1 MSKTGIVQNYC
12 IEFIPVF
19 KASYFSEKG
28 AAALCSHVENLL
40 RGQRF
45 KAVVTDPPSQFGSLH
60 CMRHRAE
67 QILRGTARHI
77 TSDPTCSP
85 CCRNLRTG
93 AIPEETFILD
103 SGQWAIKT
111 PFSFI
116 LSISL
121 SPLYTQ
127 CAITVGTVRAEEPE
141 PVICIPIKIC
151 PGTQLLYP
159 CDFSLI
165 FRQMGLK
172 RKPVPHL
179 QLFQLFHQLIG
190 TARSK
195 SRCQDGMRI
204 FVFSVQHVLYPLQ
217 RLPCRFL
224 SLFYNI
230 VRQFRSI
237 FTFPIIVSSPVFSI
251 ISMRSSVASL
261 CTVPKI
267 HALVAAL
274 FLILSA
280 NIPYAFR
287 A

>member
-1 MSKTGIVQNYC
+1 MSKPGIVQNYC

-77 TSDPTCSP
+77 TSDPHMQPLLQESAHW
-85 CCRNLRTG
+85 RNSRGDIHIRFRTMG
-93 AIPEETFILD
+93 NKDTIFLY
-103 SGQWAIKT
+103 
-111 PFSFI
+111 SFYFPVTAVHTMRHY
-116 LSISL
+116 SR
-121 SPLYTQ
+121 
-127 CAITVGTVRAEEPE
+127 TVRAEEPE

-204 FVFSVQHVLYPLQ
+204 FVFSV
-217 RLPCRFL
+217 
-224 SLFYNI
+224 
-230 VRQFRSI
+230 
-237 FTFPIIVSSPVFSI
+237 
-251 ISMRSSVASL
+251 
-261 CTVPKI
+261 
-267 HALVAAL
+267 
-274 FLILSA
+274 
-280 NIPYAFR
+280 
-287 A
+287 